1 MITINDV
8 AHIAGVSKSTVSR
21 VMTNPSIVKAETREK
36 VQRVIRKK
44 NYVPSTIAQ
53 NLSGTPTKTVG
64 IVINEMANFFFVE
77 ILEGVDRVLSAH
89 GYSLEIHSSQ
99 WIAEKESAQI
109 RSLISK
115 RADGVLLA
123 PLSSS
128 SKSINM
134 LLKAKIPL
142 VVFNCIPDSHRCPYV
157 ASDNF
162 AGGALAGE
170 YMNTLGVK
178 QYIVVSGFEH
188 QTITDRV
195 NGCLAALKSKRAV
208 RYEHVSTFEDGENL
222 VPILIKKNRIDAVKT
237 ALFITNDNVAIGA
250 LHKLIESGIRIPE
263 QVSVI
268 GYDDIKLAKLCK
280 VALTTVSQ
288 NAFRIG
294 ETAAE
299 KLLDIISKKDVQTGT
314 VYAPSMI
321 VRESSG
327 ISFSLTSRTE

>member
-1 MITINDV
+1 M
-8 AHIAGVSKSTVSR
+8 
-21 VMTNPSIVKAETREK
+21 
-36 VQRVIRKK
+36 
-44 NYVPSTIAQ
+44 
-53 NLSGTPTKTVG
+53 
-64 IVINEMANFFFVE
+64 
-77 ILEGVDRVLSAH
+77 
-89 GYSLEIHSSQ
+89 
-99 WIAEKESAQI
+99 
-109 RSLISK
+109 
-115 RADGVLLA
+115 
-123 PLSSS
+123 PL
-128 SKSINM
+128 
-134 LLKAKIPL
+134 
-142 VVFNCIPDSHRCPYV
+142 V

-222 VPILIKKNRIDAVKT
+222 VPILIKKNRIDTVKT

-294 ETAAE
+294 ETAAK

-321 VRESSG
+321 VRGSSG
-327 ISFSLTSRTE
+327 ISSPFTSRTE